1 MQDLAARVLDSRAV
15 GCDSETLAKDMLGG
29 FVEVCMRA
37 GLDGVLLKLSEAVP
51 DLDISDG
58 AALAEDPRFRP
69 ALAAR
74 LDNKAEFDAGGPRNA
89 KPRQLAESLIAT
101 LGLTLTD
108 EPDRSITLPDESRAQ
123 VLAALTN
130 VADIE
135 LAAPLMR
142 DTIIAKARAAC
153 EERYVQAF
161 DKIAAQLDERGMRM
175 LRQPKVALDA
185 VQAVQQALFETR
197 NAVIAKA
204 AHAAIERA
212 TPVLGRASAEAAA
225 RIARP
230 LTHKLT
236 PRDVAIRR
244 AQDSRVPKVPAA
256 VALSLFESLTEL
268 CHLVWRPLD
277 RPVRTYGASQTFA
290 VGDLVE
296 HPKFGRG
303 SVLSADHQRIEV
315 EFPEGKYTLVHARK

>member
-1 MQDLAARVLDSRAV
+1 MLESRAV

-37 GLDGVLLKLSEAVP
+37 GLDGVLVELSKAVP
-51 DLDISDG
+51 DLDVTDG
-58 AALAEDPRFRP
+58 AALADDPRFRP

-74 LDNKAEFDAGGPRNA
+74 LDNKAEFDSGGPRNA
-89 KPRQLAESLIAT
+89 KPRQLAEGLIAT

-108 EPDRSITLPDESRAQ
+108 EPDRTITLTDDVRAQ
-123 VLAALTN
+123 VLAALTA
-130 VADIE
+130 VAEVE
-135 LAAPLMR
+135 LAAAPMR
-142 DTIIAKARAAC
+142 DAIVAQARAKC
-153 EERYVQAF
+153 EERFLVSF
-161 DKIAAQLDERGMRM
+161 DKIAAQLDERAMRM
-175 LRQPKVALDA
+175 LRQPKVPLDA
-185 VQAVQQALFETR
+185 VQAVQQARFDAR

-212 TPVLGRASAEAAA
+212 TPVLGRASAEAAT
-225 RIARP
+225 RIGQP
-230 LTHKLT
+230 ITHKLT

-244 AQDSRVPKVPAA
+244 VNDSRVPKVPAA
-256 VALSLFESLTEL
+256 VAHSLFESLTEL

-277 RPVRTYGASQTFA
+277 RPVRTYGASQTFV